1 MVMSLMVRFAWG
13 TLVRK
18 RHVYMLENT
27 HRELIAQ
34 CLVRLSI
41 ALSDC
46 DGPVVVVVVERVV
59 SDILDTAQ
67 PATAIQIALEIRLDA
82 RPHFDTGAVARI
94 AHGDVENV

>member
-1 MVMSLMVRFAWG
+1 
-13 TLVRK
+13 
-18 RHVYMLENT
+18 MLENT